1 MGIHDP
7 IRAYNFW
14 TKVAIRAP
22 SDCWEWRA
30 ADDGHGYGAFGV
42 EGNKVRKAY
51 RVAYELTYGEIP
63 DGNVVRHMCGNPPC
77 VNPYHLRTGTQANN
91 GIDRRAMGR
100 EPVGEGRSNAK
111 LSNDEA
117 REIYDRY
124 HKMGQSVP
132 DIALDF
138 DGVSPGT
145 IYSLVRGRSW
155 RSINEPSSND
165 AIKAIFASETTFPD
179 WEALP
184 NLVPQGL
191 VLSYSCRE
199 TPCREPSHAVFNID
213 EESYTNA
220 RLAYDAA
227 RFERAVE
234 RFWSKVEHGEPD
246 DCWWWTASRNKAG
259 YGILNFAGKSKLA
272 HRVAW
277 ELQNDAKIPDG
288 LSACHRCDQPA
299 CVNPRHIY
307 LGTHQDNANDATE
320 RGRWNHKR
328 GEDNAVSKLTNK
340 DVREI
345 VARFNNGESGR
356 AIAADYDIGSSVVHN
371 IMSGKTW
378 SHLTGI
384 QKGKTPDYTRRSR
397 RTKLTDSEVVAIR
410 ERYRSGEDQDLLAAE
425 YGLTATSIRN
435 LVSGRTFPDLPNAVP
450 LRERRILQG
459 AKLTKADVLTIR
471 ERAQDGISQ
480 AVLAKEYGITSTHTS
495 RIVAGRVWTLVGG
508 PVVPASGVPVGER
521 SGASKLT
528 EASVVEIRG
537 RYAAGGVTQEDLAGE
552 FGVSISTI
560 RNITNR
566 KTWKHLPGEPVRT
579 PKRVNRARRGRDH
592 PGAKLTSP
600 QALEIYT
607 LANSRQLSDSEIARR
622 YSVATSRISDIR
634 CGNTWSHVTGH
645 NDPPSGPL
653 VGENHPNS
661 KLTNA
666 QVLAIYDE
674 AHSGLKTQAQIA
686 LEHGVHKGTVSQI
699 KCGSIYRSVTG
710 HPPKVKAV

>member
-1 MGIHDP
+1 MV
-7 IRAYNFW
+7 
-14 TKVAIRAP
+14 T
-22 SDCWEWRA
+22 
-30 ADDGHGYGAFGV
+30 GAFGV

-117 REIYDRY
+117 RKIYDRY
-124 HKMGQSVP
+124 HQMGQSVSE
-132 DIALDF
+132 IALDF

-145 IYSLVRGRSW
+145 IYSLVRRRSW
-155 RSINEPSSND
+155 RNITDPSSND
-165 AIKAIFASETTFPD
+165 EIKAIFARETTFPD

-191 VLSYSCRE
+191 VLSYSCQE
-199 TPCREPSHAVFNID
+199 KPCREPSHAVFSID
-213 EESYTNA
+213 GASYE
-220 RLAYDAA
+220 AA
-227 RFERAVE
+227 QFEQTVE
-234 RFWSKVEHGEPD
+234 RFWSKVERNHPD
-246 DCWWWTASRNKAG
+246 ACWWWMASKNQTG
-259 YGILNFAGKSKLA
+259 YGLFSFAGKPKLA

-277 ELQNDAKIPDG
+277 ELQNDATIPDG
-288 LSACHRCDQPA
+288 LLACHTCDQPA

-307 LGTHQDNANDATE
+307 IGTHQDNANDVTE
-320 RGRWNHKR
+320 RDRRNHRR
-328 GEDNAVSKLTNK
+328 GEDNGVSKLTNR
-340 DVREI
+340 DVLEI
-345 VARFNNGESGR
+345 VARFNKGESGR
-356 AIAADYDIGSSVVHN
+356 VIAADYDIGSSVVHN
-371 IMSGKTW
+371 VMKGKTW

-384 QKGKTPDYTRRSR
+384 QKGRTPDYTRRSW
-397 RTKLTDSEVVAIR
+397 RTDLTDRDVVAIR
-410 ERYRSGEDQDLLAAE
+410 ERYRNGEDQDLLATE
-425 YGLTATSIRN
+425 YGLTDTSIRN
-435 LVSGRTFPDLPNAVP
+435 LVSGRTFPDVPNPVP
-450 LRERRILQG
+450 LRERRILRG
-459 AKLTKADVLTIR
+459 AKLTKADVINIR
-471 ERAQDGISQ
+471 ERAQEGVSQ

-495 RIVAGRVWTLVGG
+495 LIVAGKVWTHVGG
-508 PVVPASGVPVGER
+508 PVVPVSGVPVGER

-528 EASVVEIRG
+528 EADIVEIRG
-537 RYAAGGVTQEDLAGE
+537 RYAAGGVTQEDLARE
-552 FGVSISTI
+552 FGVTVSTI

-566 KTWKHLPGEPVRT
+566 RTWKHIPGEPVRP

-592 PGAKLTSP
+592 PGAKLTAP
-600 QALEIYT
+600 QALEIYA
-607 LANSRQLSDSEIARR
+607 LANARQLSDSEIAQR
-622 YSVATSRISDIR
+622 YNVATSRISDIR

-645 NDPPSGPL
+645 TGPPSGPL

-666 QVLAIYDE
+666 QVRAIYDE

-686 LEHGVHKGTVSQI
+686 LKHGVHKGTVSQI

-710 HPPKVKAV
+710 HPPKVKAD